1 MNAFITLFSKYL
13 VNACHILGAGDM
25 VEQKYKNL
33 CCYGIYIVVSKN
45 KQYIRLIH
53 KIVCNLESDT
63 VKDKT

>member
-1 MNAFITLFSKYL
+1 MHAFTTLFSKYL

-25 VEQKYKNL
+25 DEQKDKNL
-33 CCYGIYIVVSKN
+33 CCYGTYIVVSEN

-53 KIVCNLESDT
+53 KIVCNLENDT